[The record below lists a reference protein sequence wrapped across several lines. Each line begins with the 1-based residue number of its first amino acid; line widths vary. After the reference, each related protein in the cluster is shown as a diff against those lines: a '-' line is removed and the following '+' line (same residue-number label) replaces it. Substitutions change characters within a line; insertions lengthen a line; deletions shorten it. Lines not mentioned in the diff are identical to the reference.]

1 MLIKEDGRGVV
12 SMLRDKR
19 LSLKAKGLLAYL
31 EKCPEFV
38 DVGLGY
44 IVEDSADKES
54 AVKSAIRECENAGYL
69 EVERGRD
76 EKGRLGTYKFRL
88 KI

>member
-1 MLIKEDGRGVV
+1 MLIKEEGRGIIAA
-12 SMLRDKR
+12 LRDKR

-44 IVEDSADKES
+44 IVEDSTDKES
-54 AVKSAIRECENAGYL
+54 AVRSAIKECEEAGYL
-69 EVERGRD
+69 EVEHKRD
-76 EKGRLGTYKFRL
+76 EKGRFGTYVFRL
-88 KI
+88 KV

>member
-1 MLIKEDGRGVV
+1 MLIKEEGRGVIH
-12 SMLRDKR
+12 MLRDKR

-44 IVEDSADKES
+44 IVEDSTDKEA
-54 AVKSAIRECENAGYL
+54 AVKSAIRECEEAGYL

-76 EKGRLGTYKFRL
+76 ERGRLGTYRFRL
-88 KI
+88 KV